1 MVKGGD
7 ASRPFFRSEAH
18 FAMRNNFYWVFIV
31 LIAVLAGLQYR
42 LWVGDGSL
50 AQVTQLQQQIADQQ
64 GENQQLQERNRTL
77 EAEVLELKSGME
89 TVEERAR
96 HELGML
102 KEGETL
108 YQLAE

>member
-1 MVKGGD
+1 MD
-7 ASRPFFRSEAH
+7 DSPIMRSP
-18 FAMRNNFYWVFIV
+18 YWLFVV
-31 LIAVLAGLQYR
+31 LILLLAGLQYR

-50 AQVTQLQQQIADQQ
+50 AQVTDLQRQIAEQQ
-64 GENQQLQERNRTL
+64 GENARLLERNRIL
-77 EAEVLELKSGME
+77 EAEVLELKQGME

-96 HELGML
+96 HELGMV